1 MPDLKNS
8 FLAGIMN
15 KDLDERLVP
24 EGVYRD
30 ALNVDIDTAD
40 GGNIGAVKNKS
51 GNTLIANVWNVA
63 GFPYPQTTHAKT
75 IGAVASEKD
84 GLIYWFVTSDQFDG
98 IYEHDTNNGA
108 TVRVLQSNK
117 PNPTYKSKLNFDKNY
132 IITGVNYVN
141 GFLYWTDNYNPPRRI
156 NISRVKSD
164 YLGIGGYTID
174 DPRIDEDIN
183 VILAPPLNA
192 PKISLSEN
200 IGTQSNNMEEKFLY
214 FSYRYKYVDNQYS
227 ALSPFSAVAFQP
239 KDYQLDYRAGNNK
252 SMVNRFKEANITVF
266 TGNQFVKEIQVVMRD
281 VRSMNTYIIETF
293 NKEDLNI
300 SDQVFKSFTFNNNKT
315 YTILSQDQITRLF
328 DNVPLLS
335 KAQDFVGN
343 RIMYGNYTQFYD
355 IDYPVNLLVDYSS
368 VENTGEAPIQTFRS
382 DRDYEIGIIYTDKY
396 GRSTTAL
403 TSDKNTIYI
412 PPTQSDKGNSI
423 RLDILNK
430 PPQWA
435 TNFRIVIKQSK
446 DQYYNIF
453 PLDVRSS
460 SVYRYFLINESDRD
474 KLSIGDYIIF
484 KSGPSGPTYSN
495 KKYKIL
501 EIKDKSTGFITG
513 ATAGLYF
520 KIKVDNQ
527 NELNTSQGVST
538 SWFASEG
545 NDMALVNAFGGNLPL
560 NTNAWNQ
567 YTMPSPV
574 KNLFKYVENPIHYG
588 DGSPGALSV
597 VNNNQVI
604 STGIIKDYRYT
615 IEALPNNQ
623 FSYTNDLSGANT
635 TIENIT
641 LSDQVIYGD
650 GAALFKIKW
659 NYAPVVGDVW
669 KINVRND
676 DNYFDHFIGI
686 PNYFGGSSATIN
698 TEYPNAMW
706 VNNIGGYVVL
716 GEPNISLQQIN
727 EGDIITI
734 TIGGDLYNPEV
745 YTTPQVFPPSPSTY
759 ENIEEWFVESG
770 ACNDFILKNT
780 IGVNIGKKAVSF
792 RRGTKYTGNSGNG
805 ASFDYVRLPQETI
818 PQQVLYKP
826 VFMIIKGFG
835 HDSDSGAGNQPGI
848 NIFSASMT
856 IRRISNQIIAE
867 TAPSE
872 TELEVFHELSRT
884 YSISNGFHKV
894 RWKYSDFTYVT
905 NTTYVGK
912 TNLGQL
918 NPGST
923 PTANDQ
929 MHNYVAG
936 EKVYVNSSA
945 FSGYYDILFVPDP
958 YNIIIDLAFPGSGP
972 VTPGYVS
979 YDSIENDQT
988 SYNIS
993 GNAATI
999 KINNP
1004 GNTINSDFNAWS
1016 YSNALETMRIR
1027 DDLNA
1032 AKLEYSPRVTA
1043 EIDEYKQKFSK
1054 NAISYSG
1061 VYGENTNF
1069 NALNEFNLS
1078 KANFKYLD
1086 SEFGSIQKL
1095 YARDTDLI
1103 VFQEDKVSS
1112 VLYGKNLLS
1121 DAVGGGQVVSVP
1133 EVLGTQIAFPVEYGI
1148 SINPESFGVWG
1159 DSVYFADSKRGAIL
1173 TMSGNQ
1179 IQEISALGM
1188 QDYFIDLMR
1197 EYPDT
1202 QKLGCYDPHN
1212 QAYVLANNDISVT
1225 NCNLRLN
1232 RLSKNVASNTS
1243 SFANNLFTII
1253 CDVSWSI
1260 TLQDMGYGTSWVS
1273 NYQLFGFGTTD
1284 ITAIIAQ
1291 NLTGSN
1297 RSLRFVVTYCDN
1309 KQIKFQLTQ
1318 GASPAGN
1325 IINVVIHNPPRP
1337 TTGYINVNEL

>member
-63 GFPYPQTTHAKT
+63 GFPYPQTTNART

-98 IYEHDTNNGA
+98 IYEHDTSNGA

-200 IGTQSNNMEEKFLY
+200 TSNQSNNINEKFLY

-227 ALSPFSAVAFQP
+227 ALSPFSAVAFRP
-239 KDYQLDYRAGNNK
+239 KNYTIDYNAGNNK
-252 SMVNRFKEANITVF
+252 TMVNRFNEASITVF
-266 TGNQFVKEIQVVMRD
+266 TGNQFVREIQVIMRD

-300 SDQVFKSFTFNNNKT
+300 ADKVFTSFNFNNNKT
-315 YTILSQDQITRLF
+315 YALLSNDQVTRLF
-328 DNVPLLS
+328 DNVPLLA

-355 IDYPVNLLVDYSS
+355 IDYPVNLEVDYVSINGS
-368 VENTGEAPIQTFRS
+368 GNVPTQTFRS
-382 DRDYEIGIIYTDKY
+382 DRDYELGLIYLDKY

-403 TSDKNTIYI
+403 TSANNTKYI
-412 PPTQSDKGNSI
+412 PPTQSDKGNSLTLKI
-423 RLDILNK
+423 KNK
-430 PPQWA
+430 PPTWA
-435 TNFRIVIKQSK
+435 TNFRVVIKQSK

-453 PLDVRSS
+453 PIFFETKGD
-460 SVYRYFLINESDRD
+460 YRYFLIHESDRD
-474 KLSIGDYIIF
+474 KIKLGEYIIF
-484 KSGPSGPTYSN
+484 KSSTTGPTYSN

-501 EIKDKSTGFITG
+501 EIKDKTANFDGISG
-513 ATAGLYF
+513 AQAGLYF
-520 KIKVDNQ
+520 KIKLDSV
-527 NELNTSQGVST
+527 NELGLLTGVNVYWLDSYGQQSAIDTIVGNHNYAEDPIYYGDNNPNALSLDYNVTAFDPFFYTGQNDYRITVEIISATQFRWTKSITASGGWTTSNINLASSYFINVSNLSLANAQSSGNGVTIKWNSQPVIGDIWKINLRGKSQNST
-538 SWFASEG
+538 L
-545 NDMALVNAFGGNLPL
+545 NYFGGKGIGNPVLNVPMCPITPNEAIDLQIFPGDVIEIKYNEIL
-560 NTNAWNQ
+560 NTNAQ
-567 YTMPSPV
+567 
-574 KNLFKYVENPIHYG
+574 
-588 DGSPGALSV
+588 
-597 VNNNQVI
+597 
-604 STGIIKDYRYT
+604 
-615 IEALPNNQ
+615 
-623 FSYTNDLSGANT
+623 
-635 TIENIT
+635 NIT
-641 LSDQVIYGD
+641 
-650 GAALFKIKW
+650 
-659 NYAPVVGDVW
+659 
-669 KINVRND
+669 
-676 DNYFDHFIGI
+676 
-686 PNYFGGSSATIN
+686 
-698 TEYPNAMW
+698 
-706 VNNIGGYVVL
+706 
-716 GEPNISLQQIN
+716 
-727 EGDIITI
+727 
-734 TIGGDLYNPEV
+734 
-745 YTTPQVFPPSPSTY
+745 QVFYSSNTY
-759 ENIEEWFVESG
+759 ANIEEWFVQSDAYLAFQYTDIEG
-770 ACNDFILKNT
+770 NALNA
-780 IGVNIGKKAVSF
+780 KAVSF
-792 RRGTKYTGNSGNG
+792 RRGDNFVTYTSG
-805 ASFDYVRLPQETI
+805 I
-818 PQQVLYKP
+818 PYSSITCSNVDPNLRNYP
-826 VFMIIKGFG
+826 VYMIIKGSRSQ
-835 HDSDSGAGNQPGI
+835 DEI
-848 NIFSASMT
+848 NRMSAS
-856 IRRISNQIIAE
+856 IQVKHLSNQIIAE
-867 TAPSE
+867 TVPDV

-884 YSISNGFHKV
+884 YNISNGLHKV
-894 RWKYSDFTYVT
+894 RWKYSDFTFVT
-905 NTTYVGK
+905 NTTYAGY

-923 PTANDQ
+923 PTANDE

-936 EKVYVNSSA
+936 EKVYVSGGV
-945 FSGYYDILFVPDP
+945 FSGYYNILFVPDP
-958 YNIIIDLAFPGSGP
+958 YNIVIDLGFPGSGP
-972 VTPGYVS
+972 VTAGYVS
-979 YDSIENDQT
+979 YDSIESDQT
-988 SYNIS
+988 TYNIS
-993 GNAATI
+993 SGAATI

-1004 GNTINSDFNAWS
+1004 ENTLNSDFNAWS
-1016 YSNALETMRIR
+1016 YGNALETMRIR

-1032 AKLEYSPRVTA
+1032 AKLEYSPRVTT

-1121 DAVGGGQVVSVP
+1121 DAVGGGQIVSVP

-1159 DSVYFADSKRGAIL
+1159 DSIYFADSKRGAIL

-1260 TLQDMGYGTSWVS
+1260 TLQDLGYGTSWVS

-1318 GASPAGN
+1318 GASPSGN
-1325 IINVVIHNPPRP
+1325 IINVVIHNPPPIRP
-1337 TTGYINVNEL
+1337 TPININKL

>member
-63 GFPYPQTTHAKT
+63 GFPYPQTTNART

-98 IYEHDTNNGA
+98 IYEHDTNNGG

-164 YLGIGGYTID
+164 SLGIGGYTID

-200 IGTQSNNMEEKFLY
+200 TSTQSNNMEEKFLY
-214 FSYRYKYVDNQYS
+214 FSYRYKYIDDQYS

-239 KDYQLDYRAGNNK
+239 KNYTIDYNIGNNK
-252 SMVNRFKEANITVF
+252 TMVNRFNEASITVF
-266 TGNQFVKEIQVVMRD
+266 TGNQFVKEIQVIMRD
-281 VRSMNTYIIETF
+281 VRSINSYIVETF

-300 SDQVFKSFTFNNNKT
+300 LDQVFTSFNFNNNKT
-315 YTILSQDQITRLF
+315 YALLPLDQITRLF
-328 DNVPLLS
+328 DNVPLLA

-355 IDYPVNLLVDYSS
+355 IDYPVNLEVDYSS
-368 VENTGEAPIQTFRS
+368 IDGSGNIPTQTFRS
-382 DRDYEIGIIYTDKY
+382 DRDYELGIIYLDKY
-396 GRSTTAL
+396 GRSTTGL
-403 TSDKNTIYI
+403 TSDNNTIYI
-412 PPTQSDKGNSI
+412 PPTQSDKGNS
-423 RLDILNK
+423 LILKIKNK
-430 PPQWA
+430 PPTWA
-435 TNFRIVIKQSK
+435 TNFRVVLKQSK
-446 DQYYNIF
+446 DKYEVIF
-453 PLDVRSS
+453 PLTYESS
-460 SVYRYFLINESDRD
+460 GLFRYFLINESDRD
-474 KLSIGDYIIF
+474 KLVVGKYIIF
-484 KSGPSGPTYSN
+484 KSDADGPTYSN

-501 EIKDKSTGFITG
+501 EVKDKSSGFVTG

-520 KIKVDNQ
+520 KIKVDSTSELGGNGISTYWGDAKASAVSSAISGQ
-527 NELNTSQGVST
+527 YNYAEYPIYYGNNNEFALSLSQIGYYPTTNTWYNITIGNSYIGINDYRINIEVISSTQFRWTKDISRSGGWVYVNIDYNVPIFICPTNLSGQALISAKDNNFGVWIEWVGQASIGDRWVINLRGRQTAPVVGQTIGFINNYFSGVSKLT
-538 SWFASEG
+538 FYS
-545 NDMALVNAFGGNLPL
+545 PL
-560 NTNAWNQ
+560 NTN
-567 YTMPSPV
+567 
-574 KNLFKYVENPIHYG
+574 KNT
-588 DGSPGALSV
+588 D
-597 VNNNQVI
+597 
-604 STGIIKDYRYT
+604 
-615 IEALPNNQ
+615 
-623 FSYTNDLSGANT
+623 
-635 TIENIT
+635 
-641 LSDQVIYGD
+641 
-650 GAALFKIKW
+650 
-659 NYAPVVGDVW
+659 
-669 KINVRND
+669 
-676 DNYFDHFIGI
+676 
-686 PNYFGGSSATIN
+686 
-698 TEYPNAMW
+698 TEIFP
-706 VNNIGGYVVL
+706 
-716 GEPNISLQQIN
+716 
-727 EGDIITI
+727 GDIITI
-734 TIGGDLYNPEV
+734 KWNEILNPGANNIV
-745 YTTPQVFPPSPSTY
+745 WTKTAY
-759 ENIEEWFVESG
+759 EYYKNIEEWFVESSEYLNFPYEDSTGNLIKAG
-770 ACNDFILKNT
+770 A
-780 IGVNIGKKAVSF
+780 VAF
-792 RRGTKYTGNSGNG
+792 RRGTDYTNHS
-805 ASFDYVRLPQETI
+805 I
-818 PQQVLYKP
+818 PTVLYP
-826 VFMIIKGFG
+826 YTDIVCDNTDVNLRSYPIYFLLQCSDDPNGVNRMASEITIK
-835 HDSDSGAGNQPGI
+835 HKD
-848 NIFSASMT
+848 
-856 IRRISNQIIAE
+856 NQIIAE
-867 TAPSE
+867 TTPISAD
-872 TELEVFHELSRT
+872 LDVFHELSRT
-884 YSISNGFHKV
+884 YSISSGLHKV
-894 RWKYSDFTYVT
+894 RWKYADYTAVLNPT
-905 NTTYVGK
+905 NYIGY
-912 TNLGQL
+912 TNLGQAS
-918 NPGST
+918 PGST
-923 PTANDQ
+923 PTASDQ

-936 EKVYVNSSA
+936 EKIYINGGI

-958 YNIIIDLAFPGSGP
+958 YNIIVNLYFPGSGP

-979 YDSIENDQT
+979 YDSIESDQT
-988 SYNIS
+988 AYNIS

-1016 YSNALETMRIR
+1016 YGNGLETFRIR
-1027 DDLNA
+1027 DDYNEA
-1032 AKLEYSPRVTA
+1032 TLEYSPRVTLK
-1043 EIDEYKQKFSK
+1043 IDDYQQKTSK

-1148 SINPESFGVWG
+1148 SMNPESFGVWG
-1159 DSVYFADSKRGAIL
+1159 DSIYFADSKRGAIL

-1212 QAYVLANNDISVT
+1212 QAYVLASNDISIT

-1297 RSLRFVVTYCDN
+1297 RSLRFVVTYCDG
-1309 KQIKFQLTQ
+1309 KQQKFLLTQ
-1318 GASPAGN
+1318 GASPTGN
-1325 IINVVIHNPPRP
+1325 IINVVIHNPPPIKP
-1337 TTGYINVNEL
+1337 TPININKL

>member
-51 GNTLIANVWNVA
+51 GNTLIANVWSVA
-63 GFPYPQTTHAKT
+63 GFPYPQTTNART
-75 IGAVASEKD
+75 IGAVASEKN

-117 PNPTYKSKLNFDKNY
+117 PSPTSKSKLNFDKNY

-200 IGTQSNNMEEKFLY
+200 TATQSNNMEEKFLY

-239 KDYQLDYRAGNNK
+239 KDYKLDYRAGNNK
-252 SMVNRFKEANITVF
+252 SMVNRFNEASITVF
-266 TGNQFVKEIQVVMRD
+266 TGNQFVREIQVVMRD

-293 NKEDLNI
+293 NKQDLNI
-300 SDQVFKSFTFNNNKT
+300 SDQVFKSFIFNNNKT

-328 DNVPLLS
+328 DNVPLLA

-355 IDYPVNLLVDYSS
+355 IDYPVNLLVGYSS
-368 VENTGEAPIQTFRS
+368 IENIGEKPIQTFRS
-382 DRDYEIGIIYTDKY
+382 DRDYELGIIYTDKY

-403 TSDKNTIYI
+403 TSEKNTIYI

-423 RLDILNK
+423 RLDILNR

-435 TNFRIVIKQSK
+435 TNFRVVIKQSK
-446 DQYYNIF
+446 DEYYNIF
-453 PLDVRSS
+453 PLFVYSS
-460 SVYRYFLINESDRD
+460 SNYRYFLINESDRE
-474 KLSIGDYIIF
+474 KLRVGEYVIF
-484 KSGPSGPTYSN
+484 KSDANGPTYSN

-501 EIKDKSTGFITG
+501 EVKDKSSGFITS
-513 ATAGLYF
+513 APAGLYF

-527 NELNTSQGVST
+527 SELGTFSGTSISYYT
-538 SWFASEG
+538 SKGFDKAF
-545 NDMALVNAFGGNLPL
+545 VNVFCGYN
-560 NTNAWNQ
+560 
-567 YTMPSPV
+567 PV
-574 KNLFKYVENPIHYG
+574 NNMNPGSGWLATWPAPTIGMFSYVENPIHYG
-588 DGSPGALSV
+588 DGNNDALSV
-597 VNNNQVI
+597 VNNNLPPNPSLVI
-604 STGIIKDYRYT
+604 RDFRITV
-615 IEALPNNQ
+615 EALPNNQ
-623 FSYTNDLSGANT
+623 FGYTANLDGYGQVVNAIT
-635 TIENIT
+635 YSNQTISWNGIP
-641 LSDQVIYGD
+641 LCV
-650 GAALFKIKW
+650 IKW
-659 NYAPVVGDVW
+659 NYPPVVGDVW
-669 KINVRND
+669 KINIRGEKD
-676 DNYFDHFIGI
+676 LDFTENYFNGKGI
-686 PNYFGGSSATIN
+686 IDRQY
-698 TEYPNAMW
+698 
-706 VNNIGGYVVL
+706 VNIGSGIYSNHLYANNVGGYIIF
-716 GEPNISLQQIN
+716 GESNPSFDQSIN

-734 TIGGDLYNPEV
+734 HITTDLYNQYA
-745 YTTPQVFPPSPSTY
+745 YTTPMDFPPSPANY

-770 ACNDFILKNT
+770 AWQDPILVIKDTTDTNVAARA
-780 IGVNIGKKAVSF
+780 ISF
-792 RRGTKYTGNSGNG
+792 RRGQLETYYTE
-805 ASFDYVRLPQETI
+805 FDWITI
-818 PQQVLYKP
+818 PSNPLNKP
-826 VFMIIKGFG
+826 VFMIIQGFG
-835 HDSDSGAGNQPGI
+835 HDTDNCSPEQNTFNGNL
-848 NIFSASMT
+848 T
-856 IRRISNQIIAE
+856 IRRVKNQIIAE
-867 TAPSE
+867 TVPNA

-884 YSISNGFHKV
+884 FEIKDGLHKV
-894 RWKYSDFTYVT
+894 RWKYSDFTYVS
-905 NTTYVGK
+905 NPTYVGK

-918 NPGST
+918 NPGAT

-936 EKVYVNSSA
+936 EKVYVSGGV

-958 YNIIIDLAFPGSGP
+958 YNIVIDLGFPGPGP
-972 VTPGYVS
+972 VTAGYVS

-988 SYNIS
+988 TYNIS
-993 GNAATI
+993 SGAATI

-1016 YSNALETMRIR
+1016 YLNALETMRIR

-1032 AKLEYSPRVTA
+1032 AKLEYSPRVTT

-1121 DAVGGGQVVSVP
+1121 DAVGGGQIVSIP

-1159 DSVYFADSKRGAIL
+1159 DSIYFADSKRGAIL

-1212 QAYVLANNDISVT
+1212 QTYVLANNDISVT

-1297 RSLRFVVTYCDN
+1297 RSLRFVVTYCDG
-1309 KQIKFQLTQ
+1309 KQQKFLLTQ
-1318 GASPAGN
+1318 GASPSGN